1 MFIDIPVI
9 NPSGT
14 ISFLLSKNLYPVLK
28 IFPVIKD
35 LLSGIEYECLVAINI
50 YSTLT
55 YKAFGIASGNKHSAG
70 IKDLLSGIEYECLV
84 AINIYSTLTYKAFGI
99 ASGNKHSA
107 GIKDL
112 INRYHQLIFCFLN
125 HSGSINSQKLPTY
138 TNQGKKRQSCSYQLH
153 DCLLSKFRIYGIDY
167 PIFIL

>member
-28 IFPVIKD
+28 IFPV
-35 LLSGIEYECLVAINI
+35 
-50 YSTLT
+50 
-55 YKAFGIASGNKHSAG
+55 